1 MDIILPIGKYLSRNL
16 LLYNNKKAY
25 LRAKTMDREKLMIIY
40 YALDEAK
47 YLISE
52 EIQCL
57 MSEDVLEEYQNTL
70 DKIKCAL
77 RVVREYGANQYNN
90 SLGDT

>member
-1 MDIILPIGKYLSRNL
+1 MDIILPIAKYLSRNL

-77 RVVREYGANQYNN
+77 RVVREYAANRYNN

>member
-1 MDIILPIGKYLSRNL
+1 MDIILPIAKYLSCNL
-16 LLYNNKKAY
+16 LLYHNKKAY

-70 DKIKCAL
+70 DKIECAL
-77 RVVREYGANQYNN
+77 RVVREYGANRYNN